1 MSRISTTD
9 RTAVFSMIKNEGDII
24 GDFLDQTLE
33 LFDFI
38 YILDH
43 ESRDGTYEV
52 CQQVAAK
59 NDRVCLYR
67 LTSSGYPQ
75 AQVTTWFTHEIFRRN
90 QPEWLFLLDAD
101 EFLPFNSKKE
111 FQMALGKLHQ
121 GKCLSMMWH
130 NIIPDD
136 LDEWKGLSAM
146 TFLEA
151 SKRGP
156 FPKVAIH
163 RTVMDTIGEKLTV
176 GQGNHVVGIDE
187 NHPAEVQDSRF
198 FLYHIPYRS
207 IKQAEQKLLLGNLA
221 YYNDPSRRLGRGFH
235 WVQMTDEY
243 YVSVDTRQAA
253 LREQVLSYSQPE
265 KEHSTQNKESF
276 KPCPHRFSFPKAC
289 DRSILERSR
298 HLTSAL
304 LLWREVERLMAT
316 RGEMNNNCSITED
329 YIISDAEGRIM
340 KISSKKG
347 GLGPHGGENMPPN
360 NKDES
365 FNTQQATGDI
375 TPEKHLKAQGATIP
389 NTGDALPIIDTSNS
403 LAKDASRIELLKQ
416 VYGWMNIPPSSMQL
430 ISAWTGHLAFLNALI
445 GLARP
450 LHIVE
455 LGVDKGC
462 SFLAMCDACRYH
474 GLDTELIGV
483 DTWAGDPHAKV
494 NILTKQVLD
503 DIAYNGSAT
512 YENLTNRCW
521 LKYPMAR
528 LIRTDFTT
536 ARERVPDG
544 TIDILHI
551 DGYHT
556 FEAVSH
562 DFTTWF
568 SSLSDRGICMF
579 HDITVQESDFGVYLL
594 WEELK
599 KKWPSIEFKHCFGLG
614 ILFVGEKQPP
624 AVKKFL
630 SIWNSSE
637 LVRESLRSAAELF
650 SSTFP
655 ARLQALDSEKELVR
669 LQQSIIKINLS
680 ETNALLRFARWIAT
694 KSRFASRIA
703 KSRFAQRIAESVFK
717 GKTR

>member
-75 AQVTTWFTHEIFRRN
+75 SQVTTWFTHEIFRRN

-111 FQMALGKLHQ
+111 FQKELGKLPQ
-121 GKCLSMMWH
+121 DKCLGMVWR

-151 SKRGP
+151 TKGGP
-156 FPKVAIH
+156 YPKVAIP
-163 RTVMDTIGEKLTV
+163 RTVMDTIGERLTV
-176 GQGNHVVGIDE
+176 FQGNHGVGIDE
-187 NHPAEVQDSRF
+187 NHPAEVRDAQF
-198 FLYHIPYRS
+198 VMYHLPYRS

-221 YYNDPSRRLGRGFH
+221 YYNDPSRRIGKGYH
-235 WVQMTDEY
+235 WVQMADEY
-243 YVSVDTRQAA
+243 YVSVDTRRATI
-253 LREQVLSYSQPE
+253 REQVGSYSWPG
-265 KEHSTQNKESF
+265 KGHSTKNEESF
-276 KPCPHRFSFPKAC
+276 TPCPHRFSYPKAC

-298 HLTSAL
+298 HLTSVL
-304 LLWREVERLMAT
+304 ILWREIERLMAA
-316 RGEMNNNCSITED
+316 RREMNNNCSITED

-340 KISSKKG
+340 KIVSKKEVP
-347 GLGPHGGENMPPN
+347 GPHGEENMPS

-375 TPEKHLKAQGATIP
+375 TPEKHLKARVSTVTNTEDAATITDTP
-389 NTGDALPIIDTSNS
+389 ALHT
-403 LAKDASRIELLKQ
+403 KDANQLALLKR
-416 VYGWMNIPPSSMQL
+416 VYNWMNIPPSSIP
-430 ISAWTGHLAFLNALI
+430 ISTWTGHLAFLNALI

-450 LHIVE
+450 SHIVE
-455 LGVDKGC
+455 LGVYKGC
-462 SFLAMCDACRYH
+462 SFLAMCDACRAH
-474 GLDTELIGV
+474 GLDTELIGI
-483 DTWAGDPHAKV
+483 DKWTGDPHVGEYNA
-494 NILTKQVLD
+494 D
-503 DIAYNGSAT
+503 DIYK
-512 YENLTNRCW
+512 NLTRRMW
-521 LKYPMAR
+521 AYPMAR
-528 LIRTDFTT
+528 LMRSDFTS

-544 TIDILHI
+544 IIDILHI

-562 DFTTWF
+562 DFSTWL

-579 HDITVQESDFGVYLL
+579 HDIVVQEQNFGVYLL

-599 KKWPSIEFKHCFGLG
+599 TKWPFIEFLHGFGLG
-614 ILFVGEKQPP
+614 ILFVGKNQPP
-624 AVKKFL
+624 AIKDFL
-630 SIWNSSE
+630 SIWNNSE
-637 LVRESLRSAAELF
+637 LVRESLRLAAELF
-650 SSTFP
+650 ASTFP
-655 ARLQALDSEKELVR
+655 ARLQALESEKELAR
-669 LQQSIIKINLS
+669 LQNEIGSI
-680 ETNALLRFARWIAT
+680 TNSNSWRITAPLRFA
-694 KSRFASRIA
+694 KRIA
-703 KSRFAQRIAESVFK
+703 KCVFK

>member
-24 GDFLDQTLE
+24 GDFLDQALE

-52 CQQVAAK
+52 CQQIAAK
-59 NDRVCLYR
+59 NDRVYLYR
-67 LTSSGYPQ
+67 LASSGYPQ
-75 AQVTTWFTHEIFRRN
+75 RQVTAWFTHEIFRRN

-111 FQMALGKLHQ
+111 FQMALGKLRPD
-121 GKCLSMMWH
+121 KCLGMVWR
-130 NIIPDD
+130 NIIPDN

-156 FPKVAIH
+156 YPKVAIH

-176 GQGNHVVGIDE
+176 FQGNHGIGIDE
-187 NHPAEVQDSRF
+187 DHPAEVQDTPF
-198 FLYHIPYRS
+198 VLYHLPYRS

-221 YYNDPSRRLGRGFH
+221 YYNDPSRRIGKGYH

-243 YVSVDTRQAA
+243 YVSVDTRRATI
-253 LREQVLSYSQPE
+253 REQVLSYGWPV
-265 KEHSTQNKESF
+265 KDHSTKNENSF
-276 KPCPHRFSFPKAC
+276 TPCPHRFSFPKAC

-304 LLWREVERLMAT
+304 ILWREIERLMAV
-316 RGEMNNNCSITED
+316 RGEMNNTCTVTED

-340 KISSKKG
+340 KIVSENG
-347 GLGPHGGENMPPN
+347 IHGPHGGENMPSN
-360 NKDES
+360 NEGES
-365 FNTQQATGDI
+365 FNTQQI
-375 TPEKHLKAQGATIP
+375 TQIPTKPNTEDTATITDTP
-389 NTGDALPIIDTSNS
+389 ALYTKCANQ
-403 LAKDASRIELLKQ
+403 LALLKK
-416 VYGWMNIPPSSMQL
+416 VFSWMNIPPNSISL
-430 ISAWTGHLAFLNALI
+430 SAWTGHLAFLNALI

-450 LHIVE
+450 SHIVE

-462 SFLAMCDACRYH
+462 SFLAMCDACRTH
-474 GLDTELIGV
+474 GLDTELIGI
-483 DTWAGDPHAKV
+483 DTWTGDPHAGEY
-494 NILTKQVLD
+494 NGD
-503 DIAYNGSAT
+503 DI
-512 YENLTNRCW
+512 YEELTRTTRTS
-521 LKYPMAR
+521 YPMAR
-528 LIRTDFTT
+528 LMRSDFTS

-544 TIDILHI
+544 IIDILHI

-556 FEAVSH
+556 YEAVSH
-562 DFTTWF
+562 DFSTWF

-579 HDITVQESDFGVYLL
+579 HDTVVQERNFGVYLL

-599 KKWPSIEFKHCFGLG
+599 TKWPFIEFLHGFGLG
-614 ILFVGEKQPP
+614 ILFVGKNQPP
-624 AVKKFL
+624 AVKEFL

-637 LVRESLRSAAELF
+637 LVRGSLRSAAELF
-650 SSTFP
+650 ASTFP
-655 ARLQALDSEKELVR
+655 TRLQALKSEKELIR
-669 LQQSIIKINLS
+669 LQNEIGSF
-680 ETNALLRFARWIAT
+680 TNSNSWRITAPLRFVL
-694 KSRFASRIA
+694 RIV
-703 KSRFAQRIAESVFK
+703 KSVFK
-717 GKTR
+717 GKAR

>member
-1 MSRISTTD
+1 MSRGSTTY

-59 NDRVCLYR
+59 NERVYLYR
-67 LTSSGYPQ
+67 LASSGYPQ
-75 AQVTTWFTHEIFRRN
+75 WQVTTWFTHEIFRRN

-111 FQMALGKLHQ
+111 FQTALGKVHQ
-121 GKCLSMMWH
+121 GNCLGMEWR

-136 LDEWKGLSAM
+136 LDEWKGLPAM
-146 TFLEA
+146 TFFEA

-156 FPKVAIH
+156 YPKVAIH
-163 RTVMDTIGEKLTV
+163 RTVMDTIGEKMTV
-176 GQGNHVVGIDE
+176 SQGNHFVSIDE
-187 NHPAEVQDSRF
+187 NHLDENHRAEVKDAPF
-198 FLYHIPYRS
+198 VLYHIPYRS

-221 YYNDPSRRLGRGFH
+221 YYNDPSRRLGKGFH
-235 WVQMTDEY
+235 WVQMADEY
-243 YVSVDTRQAA
+243 YVSVDTRKAA
-253 LREQVLSYSQPE
+253 IREQVGSYSQPG
-265 KEHSTQNKESF
+265 KEHSTKNEDSF
-276 KPCPHRFSFPKAC
+276 TPCPHRFNYPKAC

-329 YIISDAEGRIM
+329 YMILDSEGRIV
-340 KISSKKG
+340 KIFSKKG
-347 GLGPHGGENMPPN
+347 VLGPQGEGNIPSN
-360 NKDES
+360 NNDES

-375 TPEKHLKAQGATIP
+375 TPEKHLKAQVSTIP
-389 NTGDALPIIDTSNS
+389 NTEDAATITDTPAF
-403 LAKDASRIELLKQ
+403 LTKDANQLALLKQ
-416 VYGWMNIPPSSMQL
+416 VCNWMNMPPSSIPNSL
-430 ISAWTGHLAFLNALI
+430 WVGHLAFINALI

-450 LHIVE
+450 SHIVE
-455 LGVDKGC
+455 LGVLNGC
-462 SFLAMCDACRYH
+462 SFLAMCDACRNH
-474 GLDTELIGV
+474 GLDTELIGI
-483 DTWAGDPHAKV
+483 DTWTGDPH
-494 NILTKQVLD
+494 IGE
-503 DIAYNGSAT
+503 YNGDAL
-512 YENLTNRCW
+512 YEYLNRHLISSC
-521 LKYPMAR
+521 PMAR
-528 LIRTDFTT
+528 LIRSDFTS
-536 ARERVPDG
+536 ARDRVPDG
-544 TIDILHI
+544 IIDILHI

-556 FEAVSH
+556 YEAVSH
-562 DFTTWF
+562 DFSTWF
-568 SSLSDRGICMF
+568 STLSDRGICMF
-579 HDITVQESDFGVYLL
+579 HYIAVRERDFGIYRL

-599 KKWPSIEFKHCFGLG
+599 TKWPFIEFLHGFGLG
-614 ILFVGEKQPP
+614 ILFVGKNQPP
-624 AVKKFL
+624 AVKEFL

-655 ARLQALDSEKELVR
+655 ARLQALESEKELFR
-669 LQQSIIKINLS
+669 LQQSIIKKINLS
-680 ETNALLRFARWIAT
+680 STNALLRFARWIAT

-703 KSRFAQRIAESVFK
+703 KSRFAQRIAESIFK
-717 GKTR
+717 GETR